1 MTVARFF
8 RPIGYLLILVLTVA
22 PLFMLVHQVSNR
34 VDAAEQRESQ
44 AFASSEQARSAV
56 DKLAKQVTALGGD
69 PVVEPSEIA
78 KAPVP
83 QSSSGVTSAM
93 VREAVQEY
101 CAAGACDGR
110 RPTLAQVA
118 SALTQYCSGGACRGA
133 TGKAGVAGKPGANP
147 TSEQI
152 AQAVA
157 DYCASGVCKGDPGKD
172 GAAGKDG
179 SNGLDGKNGTDGK
192 DGAQGPAG
200 PKGDPGVD
208 GAPGPA
214 GSVTPGDYGC
224 PSGEYVTGIHV
235 GADGSMSL
243 SCGGVLA
250 APAPEPAQ

>member
-1 MTVARFF
+1 LTVARFF
-8 RPIGYLLILVLTVA
+8 RPIGYVLILVLTVA
-22 PLFMLVHQVSNR
+22 PLFMLVNRVSAR

-118 SALTQYCSGGACRGA
+118 SALTQYCATGACRGA
-133 TGKAGVAGKPGANP
+133 DGKAGVAGKPGAGP

-157 DYCASGVCKGDPGKD
+157 DYCASGACKGDPGRD
-172 GAAGKDG
+172 GA
-179 SNGLDGKNGTDGK
+179 NGVDGKNGTDGK
-192 DGAQGPAG
+192 NGADGAQGPAG
-200 PKGDPGVD
+200 PKGEPGAD

-224 PSGEYVTGIHV
+224 PAGEYVTSIHV
-235 GADGSMSL
+235 GSDGSMTLGCSGAL
-243 SCGGVLA
+243 

>member
-1 MTVARFF
+1 MARFF
-8 RPIGYLLILVLTVA
+8 RPIGYALILVLTVA
-22 PLFMLVHQVSNR
+22 PLFMLVNRVSSR

-78 KAPVP
+78 KAPAP

-118 SALTQYCSGGACRGA
+118 SALTQYCATGACRGA
-133 TGKAGVAGKPGANP
+133 DGKAGIAGKPGSSP

-157 DYCASGVCKGDPGKD
+157 EYCAADACKGDPGKD
-172 GAAGKDG
+172 GA
-179 SNGLDGKNGTDGK
+179 NGADGKNGSDGK
-192 DGAQGPAG
+192 NGADGAQGPVG
-200 PKGDPGVD
+200 PKGEPGAD

-224 PSGEYVTGIHV
+224 PSGEYVTSIHV
-235 GADGSMSL
+235 GGDGTMSL
-243 SCGGVLA
+243 ACSGVLA
-250 APAPEPAQ
+250 PAKPEPAQ